1 MYKIINKTF
10 QVLILTENDPIP
22 SRKNIIVKTLNNQL
36 KNLEK
41 RGLVIIKK
49 Q

>member
-1 MYKIINKTF
+1 MYKITNKTF

-22 SRKNIIVKTLNNQL
+22 SRKSIMTKTLNNQL

-41 RGLVIIKK
+41 EDL
-49 Q
+49 